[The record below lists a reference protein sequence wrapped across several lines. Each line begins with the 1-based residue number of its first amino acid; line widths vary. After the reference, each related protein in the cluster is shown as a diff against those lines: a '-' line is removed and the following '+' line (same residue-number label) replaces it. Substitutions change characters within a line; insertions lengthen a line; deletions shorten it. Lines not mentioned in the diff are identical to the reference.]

1 MKKYVLMAGILLVT
15 AASFGQKKEIKKARK
30 ALNNKDVSGAMGFIN
45 QAEGMLGSADDAMK
59 SDFYLLKGQIYLAD
73 AGNNDFEK
81 MKKSAEAFNK
91 AIAIDKNNKEAQ
103 IGVQQ
108 LRASLVNSAVSDQR
122 AKNYASATKKLYTSY
137 TVSKDTLDLYNAAE
151 SSVLAKDYDSAL
163 TYFEQLLD
171 MGYTGIKKEWIAT
184 DLETGEIVTFGDES
198 TRTTNMLTGKYTNP
212 DERMA
217 KSVKGDILRSVAI
230 IYTSK
235 GNKEKAMQV
244 MKDARAENPND
255 VGLMRAEADMVYQ
268 MGDMA
273 AYNKLMAE
281 IIKTDP
287 TNPELYYNLGVG
299 SAKNGDSEKAIEYY
313 KQALKHNPE
322 YAAALI
328 NISAT
333 MLGQETAIVEEM
345 NSLGMSKAD
354 NERYDVLKQK
364 RKDLYGQVIPYLES
378 AVNLRA
384 DNIELVRTLMNLYDQ
399 VGNDSKA
406 KAMKAKLQQMEGGQ

>member
-1 MKKYVLMAGILLVT
+1 
-15 AASFGQKKEIKKARK
+15 
-30 ALNNKDVSGAMGFIN
+30 
-45 QAEGMLGSADDAMK
+45 
-59 SDFYLLKGQIYLAD
+59 
-73 AGNNDFEK
+73 
-81 MKKSAEAFNK
+81 
-91 AIAIDKNNKEAQ
+91 
-103 IGVQQ
+103 
-108 LRASLVNSAVSDQR
+108 
-122 AKNYASATKKLYTSY
+122 
-137 TVSKDTLDLYNAAE
+137 
-151 SSVLAKDYDSAL
+151 
-163 TYFEQLLD
+163 
-171 MGYTGIKKEWIAT
+171 
-184 DLETGEIVTFGDES
+184 
-198 TRTTNMLTGKYTNP
+198 
-212 DERMA
+212 
-217 KSVKGDILRSVAI
+217 
-230 IYTSK
+230 
-235 GNKEKAMQV
+235 
-244 MKDARAENPND
+244 
-255 VGLMRAEADMVYQ
+255 